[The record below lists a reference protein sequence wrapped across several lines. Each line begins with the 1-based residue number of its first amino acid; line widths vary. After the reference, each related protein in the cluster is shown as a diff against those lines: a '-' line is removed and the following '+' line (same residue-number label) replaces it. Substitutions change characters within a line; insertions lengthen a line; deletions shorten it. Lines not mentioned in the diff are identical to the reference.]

1 MCENIILI
9 GMPGAGKSTVGVLL
23 AKSAAYDFLDTDLV
37 IQKQQGM
44 PLQQI
49 IDSYGIED
57 FLKKEEKALLSVD
70 CTKTVIATG
79 GSAIFSEKG
88 MEHLK
93 KNGVCVYL
101 KVDEQELIRRLTN
114 IKTRG
119 IACKKGE
126 TVADIIAERS
136 AFYEKYADIT
146 VQCGSDPAEST
157 VESIMNKLVEP
168 IRL

>member
-101 KVDEQELIRRLTN
+101 KVDEQELIHRLTN

-157 VESIMNKLVEP
+157 VESIMNKLTEP

>member
-1 MCENIILI
+1 MMKNIVLI

-23 AKSAAYDFLDTDLV
+23 AKSMGYDFLDTDLV
-37 IQKQQGM
+37 IQSQQKSK
-44 PLQQI
+44 LQKI
-49 IDSYGIED
+49 IDEQGIEA
-57 FLKKEEKALLSVD
+57 FLKCEEQALLSVD
-70 CTKTVIATG
+70 CEKTVIATG

-101 KVDEQELIRRLTN
+101 KVDEQELIRRLRN

-126 TVADIIAERS
+126 TVAQIIAQRE
-136 AFYEKYADIT
+136 AYYNKYADIT
-146 VQCGSDPAEST
+146 IGCENTSAED
-157 VESIMNKLVEP
+157 VVGKIIEFIE
-168 IRL
+168 

>member
-57 FLKKEEKALLSVD
+57 FLKKEEQALLSVD
-70 CTKTVIATG
+70 CKKTVIATG

-146 VQCGSDPAEST
+146 VQCGSDPAECT
-157 VESIMNKLVEP
+157 VENIMNKLVEP
-168 IRL
+168 VSI

>member
-1 MCENIILI
+1 MMKNIVLI

-23 AKSAAYDFLDTDLV
+23 AKSMGYDFLDTDLV
-37 IQKQQGM
+37 IQSQQKSK
-44 PLQQI
+44 LQKI
-49 IDSYGIED
+49 IDEQGIEA
-57 FLKKEEKALLSVD
+57 FLECEEQALLSVD
-70 CTKTVIATG
+70 CEKTIIATG

-101 KVDEQELIRRLTN
+101 KVDEQELIRRLRN

-126 TVADIIAERS
+126 TVAQIIAQRE
-136 AFYEKYADIT
+136 AYYNKYADIT
-146 VQCGSDPAEST
+146 ICCENISAED
-157 VESIMNKLVEP
+157 VVGKIIEFIE
-168 IRL
+168 

>member
-57 FLKKEEKALLSVD
+57 FLKKEEQALLSVD

-157 VESIMNKLVEP
+157 VESIMNKLTEP

>member
-49 IDSYGIED
+49 IDSRGIED
-57 FLKKEEKALLSVD
+57 FLKKEEQALLSVS

-146 VQCGSDPAEST
+146 VYCGSGPAEST
-157 VESIMNKLVEP
+157 VESIINKLAEP